1 MDNFQKAKHKNRK
14 KIVLTIIIGLAF
26 IGSLFA
32 IVNSNISF
40 EKTNNKKFQNG
51 VADFFE
57 TEQKVFVLEDC
68 YVDLQGGKYIVGSN
82 DNDNSYFYGSYI
94 ILDNEGS
101 YIIKCFYD
109 THNTAT
115 NIEFFNETAMEC
127 GFEFELSSDKQTLS
141 AITDFSNFSF
151 DELIF

>member
-1 MDNFQKAKHKNRK
+1 MINLKS
-14 KIVLTIIIGLAF
+14 KIK
-26 IGSLFA
+26 SLFLFLLSL
-32 IVNSNISF
+32 ILFLSSF
-40 EKTNNKKFQNG
+40 
-51 VADFFE
+51 
-57 TEQKVFVLEDC
+57 
-68 YVDLQGGKYIVGSN
+68 SS
-82 DNDNSYFYGSYI
+82 SYFYGSYI